1 MINDWNDWIPTIEA
15 EFTFNKD
22 NFLRQA
28 NISRTLHPSSNL
40 QTYQGYY
47 NELKDEKFLYKDS
60 TVGNPILSQWGIS
73 LVGFQTC
80 YYLKTLLEN
89 NLLDDIE
96 NIYDIGGGYGNM
108 CRVLRN
114 YGWKGSYNLIDFEVV
129 HKIQR
134 YFLEK
139 NNIYKFNQ
147 LKLDDLNPSG
157 KSLLIGTHSINEMSM
172 ADRSKINYSDFD
184 NFLIVHN
191 SKWDDI
197 DNNEYFKSLKLPHKT
212 KHYRSNLSKS
222 HYFFIGTKS
231 AW

>member
-1 MINDWNDWIPTIEA
+1 MVNDWNDWLPTIEF
-15 EFTFNKD
+15 EFEFNKD
-22 NFLRQA
+22 NFLRQP
-28 NISRTLHPSSNL
+28 NISRTLHPGSS
-40 QTYQGYY
+40 QTTYY
-47 NELKDEKFLYKDS
+47 NYWKELKKEKYLQKDS
-60 TVGNPILSQWGIS
+60 TVGNPKLSQYGLS
-73 LVGFQTC
+73 LVGFQHY

-89 NLLDDIE
+89 NLLDNIE

-114 YGWKGSYNLIDFEVV
+114 YGWKGNYNIIDFEAL
-129 HKIQR
+129 HKIQK

-139 NNIYKFNQ
+139 NNIHDFNL
-147 LKLDDLNPSG
+147 LKLDDLNPSA

-172 ADRSKINYSDFD
+172 ADRSKINYSAFD

-191 SKWDDI
+191 LKWDDI
-197 DNNEYFKSLKLPHKT
+197 DNNEYFKSLKLAHKT

-231 AW
+231 TW